1 MLSPMAEKKKQQEVP
16 DELPSL
22 AEDILKEEEGV
33 KQEEGGIPEELPPL
47 DDELLGELEGE
58 ASAELSPP
66 APKGQKPVDSESYF
80 GSLVKDLEKN
90 PRIPHDFLSEMK
102 TFWKGHGVEEKPLD
116 TEIKTSYE
124 LDLDKDVQEKVR
136 QLQALESQWKQQK
149 DGLERARL
157 QVENTEIEIT
167 LRSEELKKLL
177 STLAELRIVFKDI
190 KRKIEARNVRL
201 RDESERSRARK
212 LAAHRRK

>member
-80 GSLVKDLEKN
+80 GSLVND
-90 PRIPHDFLSEMK
+90 
-102 TFWKGHGVEEKPLD
+102 
-116 TEIKTSYE
+116 
-124 LDLDKDVQEKVR
+124 QEKVR

-177 STLAELRIVFKDI
+177 STLAELRIVYKDI

>member
-22 AEDILKEEEGV
+22 AEDILKDEEGV

-167 LRSEELKKLL
+167 LRSEFLADSPEWRIF
-177 STLAELRIVFKDI
+177 SAMRPIVICVQTIVAATLTSASRDASASC
-190 KRKIEARNVRL
+190 ARR
-201 RDESERSRARK
+201 RA
-212 LAAHRRK
+212 AGE